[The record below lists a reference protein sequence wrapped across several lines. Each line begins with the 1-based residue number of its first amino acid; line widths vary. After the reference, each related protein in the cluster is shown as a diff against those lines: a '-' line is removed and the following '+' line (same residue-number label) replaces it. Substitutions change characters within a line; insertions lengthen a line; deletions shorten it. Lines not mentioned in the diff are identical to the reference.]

1 LRVRAAHRNRSME
14 DEVRDIPRTALAQYS
29 RSNENAPTQQLLR

>member
-1 LRVRAAHRNRSME
+1 ME

-29 RSNENAPTQQLLR
+29 RSNENLADAIRR